1 MRSVFK
7 LLAGSVHINLETMTS
22 ICLIFFLS
30 CHLLFRRARSCW
42 PWPTQWRTSPVC
54 HWPLVRKMTLMRL
67 IALQRYLI
75 FFFNRF
81 YWHTGT
87 TVVPKLI
94 QNFVTLM
101 KFLKSLVS
109 SQFFSFV
116 LVIDILE
123 SNHKCIQWKKL
134 QTANIRLVFKM
145 ITRRA
150 ALIDN

>member
-30 CHLLFRRARSCW
+30 CHLLFRRARCCW

-54 HWPLVRKMTLMRL
+54 HWLLVRKMTLMRL
-67 IALQRYLI
+67 IALQRYFI
-75 FFFNRF
+75 YFFNRF

-116 LVIDILE
+116 LAIDILE

-134 QTANIRLVFKM
+134 QTANIRFVFKM